1 MNNLILRDQLLQDP
15 VNNLL
20 PSIFSRQMNRLFQN
34 PFNWD
39 TGLSSAANGPAVN
52 VYETKDEYVFQTE
65 LPGWKRDEVSINFE
79 NQTLTLSGQH
89 ELMADDGRQYH
100 RVEGFYGQFT
110 RSFTVPS
117 LVNFDRVEAELK
129 DGVLTI
135 HLPKR
140 EEAKPRQ
147 IEVKSVQ

>member
-1 MNNLILRDQLLQDP
+1 MNNLMRDPFQTSP
-15 VNNLL
+15 VNTLL
-20 PSIFSRQMNRLFQN
+20 PSIFSRQLNRLFQN
-34 PFNWD
+34 PFSWD
-39 TGLSSAANGPAVN
+39 TSLTDATNAPSVN
-52 VYETKDEYVFQTE
+52 VYETTNEYVFEAE
-65 LPGWKRDEVSINFE
+65 LPGWTREEVSIDFE

-89 ELMADDGRQYH
+89 QLMANDGRQYH

-110 RSFTVPS
+110 RSFTVPGT
-117 LVNFDRVEAELK
+117 VNFDAIRAELK
-129 DGVLTI
+129 DGILTI

>member
-1 MNNLILRDQLLQDP
+1 MNDLMLRDPLLQDP
-15 VNNLL
+15 VTNLL
-20 PSIFSRQMNRLFQN
+20 PSIFSRQLNRLFQS
-34 PFNWD
+34 PFSWD
-39 TGLSSAANGPAVN
+39 TGLSNAANGPAVN
-52 VYETKDEYVFQTE
+52 VYETKDEYVFQAE
-65 LPGWKRDEVSINFE
+65 LPGWKRDEVFINFE

-89 ELMADDGRQYH
+89 DLMADDGRQYH

-117 LVNFDRVEAELK
+117 VVNFERVAAELK
-129 DGVLTI
+129 EGVLTI